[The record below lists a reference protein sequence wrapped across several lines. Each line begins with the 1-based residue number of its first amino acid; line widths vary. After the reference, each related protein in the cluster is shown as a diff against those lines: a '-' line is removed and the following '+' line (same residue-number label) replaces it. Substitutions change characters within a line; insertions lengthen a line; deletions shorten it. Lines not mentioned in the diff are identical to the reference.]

1 MKRISF
7 IITALLLLA
16 ALTQCKKEV
25 QVSPAS
31 EGNTVDIT
39 LNIKGGGG
47 SRVDVNTATGAVNY
61 ESGDN
66 IYVVSGGR
74 YVGTLT
80 YNGTCFGGTITDP
93 TVGEPLYFYF
103 LGNVTPAETLVT
115 GVTTTCSVVISDQ
128 TERLPVIECAPSN
141 ENYVSG
147 STTFTAMLLNK
158 CALVKFNVTAASE
171 AATCILGM
179 KNKVTVN
186 FSANTITQSREGNGI
201 ITLPAGCGE
210 RWAIL
215 LPQEAVE
222 AGTFGSVYS
231 EDGVYTG
238 TREAIPVI
246 ANNDY
251 LAAGIEVVVNTEVY
265 PSEVPPGT
273 ICGKFT
279 INENGDQVHFSKGNL
294 QYNKT
299 TDEWSF
305 MEHQYDIVETN
316 GQYVGEDYANQNIVS
331 LFGWGTS
338 GWLTDNYFYQPYSTS
353 FLDESYSGS
362 FDCELEEIGYGYG
375 PLDIEIYDLVEDYGH
390 TYTCDYDL
398 TGNYAN
404 ADWGVYNAISNGGNL
419 PNRWRTLNKNEWIY
433 ILNERSTTTGQRYAM
448 ATVNGINGI
457 ILLPDDW
464 NESYYTLNYIGSF
477 DSNMINVSQWDILEQ
492 HGAVFLPA
500 AGVRTVDEFNTENH
514 VTMVSS
520 GGNYGSYWST
530 SCDLTECCAISV
542 MFNSNGVNANDMDAR
557 YYGRSVRLVCPVQ

>member
-7 IITALLLLA
+7 IVTALLLLT
-16 ALTQCKKEV
+16 ALTQCKKDV
-25 QVSPAS
+25 QVSPAI

-61 ESGDN
+61 ESGDK
-66 IYVVSGGR
+66 IYVVSGGK

-80 YNGTCFGGTITDP
+80 HNGTCFGGTITDP

-103 LGNVTPAETLVT
+103 LGNVTPAEPLVT
-115 GVTTTCSVVISDQ
+115 GVTTTCSVNISDQ

-147 STTFTAMLLNK
+147 LTTFTAMLLNK
-158 CALVKFNVTAASE
+158 CALVKFNVTTSSE
-171 AATCILGM
+171 AATCIKGM
-179 KNKVTVN
+179 KNKVMVN
-186 FSANTITQSREGNGI
+186 FLSNGMTPIKEGDGA
-201 ITLPAGCGE
+201 ITLPAGSGE

-215 LPQEAVE
+215 LPQGAVA
-222 AGTFGSVYS
+222 AGTVGSAYS
-231 EDGVYTG
+231 EDGFYTG
-238 TREAIPVI
+238 THGAVPAISE
-246 ANNDY
+246 NEY
-251 LAAGIEVVVNTEVY
+251 LTAGIDVMVNIEIN
-265 PSEVPPGT
+265 SGEVPTGA

-279 INENGDQVHFSKGNL
+279 INGNGDQVYFSQGNL

-299 TDEWSF
+299 TSEWSF
-305 MEHQYDIVETN
+305 MEHQYDIVETD
-316 GQYVGEDYANQNIVS
+316 GQDVGEDYGNQNIVS

-353 FLDESYSGS
+353 FLDESYSGYY
-362 FDCELEEIGYGYG
+362 DWEPEEIGYGYG
-375 PLDIEIYDLVEDYGH
+375 PLYIEIYDLGEDYGH
-390 TYTCDYDL
+390 SYTCDYDL

-404 ADWGVYNAISNGGNL
+404 ADWGVYNSISNGGNL

-477 DSNMINVSQWDILEQ
+477 DSNMINVSQWDVLEQ

-500 AGVRTVDEFNTENH
+500 AGIRAVDEFNTENH
-514 VTMVSS
+514 VTMVYS

-542 MFNSNGVNANDMDAR
+542 MFNSNGVNANYMDAR
-557 YYGRSVRLVCPVQ
+557 YNGCSVRLVCPVQ

>member
-61 ESGDN
+61 KNGDK
-66 IYVVSGGR
+66 IYVVSGGK

-80 YNGTCFGGTITDP
+80 HNGTCFGGTITDP
-93 TVGEPLYFYF
+93 TMGEPLYFYF

-115 GVTTTCSVVISDQ
+115 GVTTTCSVNISDQ

-147 STTFTAMLLNK
+147 STTFTAILLNK
-158 CALVKFNVTAASE
+158 CALVKFNVTTSSE
-171 AATCILGM
+171 APTCIIGM
-179 KNKVTVN
+179 KNKLTVD
-186 FSANTITQSREGNGI
+186 FSANTMTHSQEGNGI
-201 ITLPAGCGE
+201 ITLPAGSGE

-215 LPQEAVE
+215 LPQEAV
-222 AGTFGSVYS
+222 GNGSVGSAYS
-231 EDGVYTG
+231 EDGAYTG
-238 TREAIPVI
+238 TCGAIPVI
-246 ANNDY
+246 AENGY
-251 LAAGIEVVVNTEVY
+251 LTAGIEVVVNTESNSGNT
-265 PSEVPPGT
+265 PTGA

-279 INENGDQVHFSKGNL
+279 INENGDQVYFSKGNL

-316 GQYVGEDYANQNIVS
+316 GQNVGHNYANQNIVS

-338 GWLTDNYFYQPYSTS
+338 GWDNGNEYYQPYSTS
-353 FLDESYSGS
+353 SSWN
-362 FDCELEEIGYGYG
+362 EEEGYGYG
-375 PLDIEIYDLVEDYGH
+375 PTDGTNYLYS
-390 TYTCDYDL
+390 L

-419 PNRWRTLNKNEWIY
+419 PNQWRTLTYAEWEYLLGDRITASGKLCAFA
-433 ILNERSTTTGQRYAM
+433 I
-448 ATVNGINGI
+448 VNGLKGM
-457 ILLPDDW
+457 ILLPDNWDVL
-464 NESYYTLNYIGSF
+464 YYTLDYMNGFESNTI
-477 DSNMINVSQWDILEQ
+477 DSSQWNDLEQ
-492 HGAVFLPA
+492 HGAIFLPA
-500 AGVRTVDEFNTENH
+500 AGSRNQ
-514 VTMVSS
+514 TMVTISDYS
-520 GGNYGSYWST
+520 LGCYWMSINGGLEYDAMSMDFYGEGFYST
-530 SCDLTECCAISV
+530 SDWT
-542 MFNSNGVNANDMDAR
+542 AR
-557 YYGRSVRLVCPVQ
+557 YYGLSVRLVCPVQ